1 MDVIILLSLEK
12 ERNLLFRSD
21 SRKDSN
27 KSSVINYYRKELEA
41 KCITYTNNMKQAKR
55 EKYNLK
61 HRMTLIFLHY
71 S

>member
-12 ERNLLFRSD
+12 ERSALFRSD
-21 SRKDSN
+21 SRIDSN
-27 KSSVINYYRKELEA
+27 KSSVINYHRKELEA
-41 KCITYTNNMKQAKR
+41 KCITYTINMKQGKR

-61 HRMTLIFLHY
+61 HRMTLILRRH

>member
-12 ERNLLFRSD
+12 ERNALFRSN

-41 KCITYTNNMKQAKR
+41 KCNTYTINIQQAKR
-55 EKYNLK
+55 EN
-61 HRMTLIFLHY
+61 TL
-71 S
+71 